1 VCQRLVHAEALQQ
14 LAREAEAAEGAGDAA
29 AALALWRRAL
39 ELLPPASQQ
48 SQKVAERAAAQSRTI
63 EAAGAA
69 PRDAGPPPGSFWA
82 RRLAPLGV
90 AGVLLWKLKFVLVFV
105 LTKAKLL
112 LLGLTKSS
120 TLFSMLLS
128 FGVYWTAWGWRF
140 AAGLIASMYVHE
152 IGHVAA
158 LQRLGIRATAP
169 MFVPG
174 LGAFVR
180 MEQYPADARED
191 ARVGLAGP
199 VWGLGAALVA
209 FAAWRITGAPFWGG
223 VAHAAAWLNLFNLL
237 PVWQLDGGR
246 GLRALA
252 RGERLVVVATMAG
265 ALWATG
271 EGLLVL
277 LLIAAA
283 WRTLGGE
290 PGPGDRRALVE
301 FVGLIAALA
310 ALCAIELPGVSGP

>member
-1 VCQRLVHAEALQQ
+1 VHADVLDS
-14 LAREAEAAEGAGDAA
+14 LARDAEAAEEGGDAP

-39 ELLPPASQQ
+39 ELLPPSTRQGAQI
-48 SQKVAERAAAQSRTI
+48 AEQITRLRAEVEGREMETL
-63 EAAGAA
+63 
-69 PRDAGPPPGSFWA
+69 PAGPPPGSPWA

-90 AGVLLWKLKFVLVFV
+90 GGVLLWKLKFVLVFV

-112 LLGLTKSS
+112 LLGLTKAS

-128 FGVYWTAWGWRF
+128 FAVYWTAWGWRF
-140 AAGLIASMYVHE
+140 AAGLLVSMYVHE

-180 MEQYPADARED
+180 LEQYPADAHED

-209 FAAWRITGAPFWGG
+209 FAAWRATGAAYWGAI
-223 VAHAAAWLNLFNLL
+223 AHTAAWLNLFNLL
-237 PVWQLDGGR
+237 PVWQLDGSR
-246 GLRALA
+246 GVRTLSRPQ
-252 RGERLVVVATMAG
+252 RWLVVAAMAG
-265 ALWATG
+265 AFWLTG

-277 LLIAAA
+277 LLLAAG
-283 WRTLGGE
+283 WRALGSE
-290 PGPGDRRALVE
+290 AGPGDRQALVE
-301 FVGLIAALA
+301 LVGLVAVLS
-310 ALCAIELPGVSGP
+310 ALCAIELPGLASP